1 MSNNAG
7 VGADVL
13 FCFCFFVFFLLFYFP
28 QAKSFNFYSENKTA
42 PNTMD
47 DR

>member
-13 FCFCFFVFFLLFYFP
+13 FWFWFFLLFYFP